1 MLQERF
7 HCSFAFFLSKN
18 RSLAAACSYDGHAL
32 AVLLMAVQ
40 LKFFL
45 DLKCWLLA
53 FSQRIQRFSLVEW
66 SFHLDACLP

>member
-45 DLKCWLLA
+45 DLSVGYWLFLEGFNA
-53 FSQRIQRFSLVEW
+53 FLW
-66 SFHLDACLP
+66 